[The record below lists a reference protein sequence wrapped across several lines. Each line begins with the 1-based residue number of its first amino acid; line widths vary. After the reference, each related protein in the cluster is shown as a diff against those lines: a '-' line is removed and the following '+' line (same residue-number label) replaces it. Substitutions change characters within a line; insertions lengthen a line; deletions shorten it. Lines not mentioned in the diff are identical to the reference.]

1 MVLPENFCRDA
12 AEGEKEECFLRE
24 YKQSK
29 RKGLIAFIT
38 VIVLLACVFVA
49 SFCIGRF
56 SITPIRVLQSIL
68 IPFVVGI
75 VPIIAL
81 RWKLNVLSFGEN
93 EAKAMGVNV
102 AAVRLVCIIC
112 ATLLTA
118 AVVSIAGTIGW
129 VGLMIPHLVR
139 FLVGPNNKAL
149 IPLSLLTGGLFMLI
163 IDNFCRSLMAYEI
176 PLGVLTSLLGAP
188 FFIFILYKRRG
199 AS

>member
-12 AEGEKEECFLRE
+12 AEGEKEERFLRE
-24 YKQSK
+24 YEQSK

-129 VGLMIPHLVR
+129 GGLMIPLRSTLQH
-139 FLVGPNNKAL
+139 
-149 IPLSLLTGGLFMLI
+149 GL
-163 IDNFCRSLMAYEI
+163 CA
-176 PLGVLTSLLGAP
+176 AKW
-188 FFIFILYKRRG
+188 IF
-199 AS
+199 